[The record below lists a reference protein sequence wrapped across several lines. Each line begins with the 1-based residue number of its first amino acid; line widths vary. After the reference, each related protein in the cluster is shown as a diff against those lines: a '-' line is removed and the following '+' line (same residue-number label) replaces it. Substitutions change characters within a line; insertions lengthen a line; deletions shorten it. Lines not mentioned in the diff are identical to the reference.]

1 MTKNP
6 RHVINDLYQRRPRRQ
21 ARALAEFL
29 LDCERLSPVSGSG
42 GNLDVSVSRALA
54 AADMKDKS
62 SFYNLLRDW
71 EAAGIIAL
79 ERRMRRGTGTT
90 SIAIRDREV
99 LTMIASADRWKR
111 VNGRW

>member
-1 MTKNP
+1 M
-6 RHVINDLYQRRPRRQ
+6 
-21 ARALAEFL
+21 
-29 LDCERLSPVSGSG
+29 SPVSGSG